1 MCKKKLTKMLIG
13 LGLLIATVSSIFG
26 VSAIME
32 SKSYI
37 NETTINQKEKVEMLS
52 KETVIKE
59 ISSVAKIETLNIISD
74 KTAKIE
80 KKDWLND
87 KTKKINYT
95 TNTKFS
101 FDLSKISEDNIMIF
115 DGKIVLFVSTPMTE
129 TTITN
134 SDFKKTENGLFSF
147 GELKL
152 TMENVDMINKQVVT
166 EVEKDVINQENIHK
180 SIVELENALNNSV
193 FNSLSRYK
201 IEVRMVK

>member
-115 DGKIVLFVSTPMTE
+115 DGKIVLFVSTPITE

-180 SIVELENALNNSV
+180 SIVELENVLNNSV